1 MPFKSNASRRDKFA
15 KAKYRVKNQA
25 EYNEALGLT
34 FYPRCPVRCAVYGQ
48 RSRTT
53 NGIANL
59 FAPAW
64 KLPGGRLSGGH
75 FESVTV
81 PEAESISSGVTV

>member
-34 FYPRCPVRCAVYGQ
+34 FYPRCPVRCAVSAVMVRDRAPQTALPTCLRRHGSFLGGVSQ
-48 RSRTT
+48 AVISR
-53 NGIANL
+53 A
-59 FAPAW
+59 
-64 KLPGGRLSGGH
+64 
-75 FESVTV
+75 
-81 PEAESISSGVTV
+81 

>member
-1 MPFKSNASRRDKFA
+1 MPFKFNASRRDKFA
-15 KAKYRVKNQA
+15 KAKYRVKNRA

-34 FYPRCPVRCAVYGQ
+34 FYPRCPVRCAVSAVMV
-48 RSRTT
+48 RDRTT

-64 KLPGGRLSGGH
+64 KLPGGVCQAVIPR
-75 FESVTV
+75 
-81 PEAESISSGVTV
+81 A